1 MLGCLRLPRTLA
13 EVIVMDIQLPASV
26 QTVLPFFHPVIMV
39 GTLALAIYAL
49 YLGIQVRRTRSAT
62 GETKKELVKG
72 KFAQRHFQ
80 LGSVFLI
87 LIVFGTLGGMAVTY
101 IGNGKLFVGAHLLAG
116 LGVLGL
122 AAVSA
127 GLAPLMKDGQQVWA
141 RNLHIVINVVIL
153 GILGWQAATGVQIV
167 QRILADMAQQPV
179 A

>member
-1 MLGCLRLPRTLA
+1 
-13 EVIVMDIQLPASV
+13 MDIQLPAAV
-26 QTVLPFFHPVIMV
+26 QTALPFFHPVIMF

-87 LIVFGTLGGMAVTY
+87 LIVFGTLGGMAITY
-101 IGNGKLFVGAHLLAG
+101 LNNGKLFVGPHLIAG
-116 LGVLGL
+116 LGIVGL
-122 AAVSA
+122 ASLAA
-127 GLAPLMKDGQQVWA
+127 GLAPLMKDGQQAWA
-141 RNLHIVINVVIL
+141 RNLHILINVVIL
-153 GILGWQAATGVQIV
+153 GILGWQAATGLEIV
-167 QRILADMAQQPV
+167 QRILATMAKETV